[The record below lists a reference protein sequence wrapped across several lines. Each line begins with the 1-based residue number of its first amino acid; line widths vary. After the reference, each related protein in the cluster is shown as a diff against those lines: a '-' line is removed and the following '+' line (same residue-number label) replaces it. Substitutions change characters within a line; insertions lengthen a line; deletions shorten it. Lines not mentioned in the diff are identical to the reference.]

1 MCQVNVI
8 AYSLV
13 LYLQFC
19 STLNKIK
26 CSSSSKRT
34 ILCVTLQPPLLRD
47 TWPFCSLKTLTPLT
61 CTQLADDLFLNSGY
75 NSAKSKTGIGR
86 KGEARLTLVL
96 AQCVGP
102 AVGVHDIG
110 VAWHTSLTSSQA
122 LEINNDYTPYFTIH
136 WRVYLHW

>member
-19 STLNKIK
+19 STLNKMFFFFQTHYSM
-26 CSSSSKRT
+26 CNTVTAALTRYLA
-34 ILCVTLQPPLLRD
+34 IL
-47 TWPFCSLKTLTPLT
+47 FLKTLTPLT
-61 CTQLADDLFLNSGY
+61 CTQLADDSLLNSGY